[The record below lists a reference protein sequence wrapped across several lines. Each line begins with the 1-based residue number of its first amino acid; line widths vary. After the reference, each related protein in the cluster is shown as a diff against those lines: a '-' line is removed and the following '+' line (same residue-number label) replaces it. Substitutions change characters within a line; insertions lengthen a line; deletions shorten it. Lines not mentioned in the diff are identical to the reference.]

1 MSTMFET
8 VRTAQLD
15 RVHALETWRE
25 AASVVATR
33 WQSFLEAGGDTRASA
48 FASYVAALDA
58 EEDAAADL
66 AASTLSDT
74 A

>member
-1 MSTMFET
+1 MSTMFQT
-8 VRTAQLD
+8 VRSAPLD
-15 RVHALETWRE
+15 RVDALETWRE

-33 WQSFLEAGGDTRASA
+33 WQSFLEAGADTRASA

-66 AASTLSDT
+66 AALSSSDT

>member
-1 MSTMFET
+1 MSTMFQS
-8 VRTAQLD
+8 VRSAQQD
-15 RVHALETWRE
+15 PVHALETWRQ

-33 WQSFLEAGGDTRASA
+33 WQSFLEAGADTRASA

-66 AASTLSDT
+66 AASTSSDT